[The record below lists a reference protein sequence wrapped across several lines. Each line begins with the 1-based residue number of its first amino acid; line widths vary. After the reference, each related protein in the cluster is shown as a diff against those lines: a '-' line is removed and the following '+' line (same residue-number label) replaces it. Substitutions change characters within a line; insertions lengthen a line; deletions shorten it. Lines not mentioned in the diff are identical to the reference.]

1 MVRAPESTRVLVN
14 HRRALRLVAVLLAL
28 AGVVLVLV
36 GWSTTKPAVQAVD
49 DAVLRGMVAIRVA
62 PLTWVAEALSRIG
75 GVWVNWPLRVIAV
88 VALLVKRRWLQA
100 AAFVLAVATS
110 ELLIGVLKTAY
121 DRPRPLHSLVA
132 TSGASF
138 PSGHSV
144 AGAVT
149 AVGLVLVLL
158 PPGRERWKWE
168 LRAAIFATVMSLSS
182 PWTSAEPRC
191 GRRSLTPT
199 VVFSIASRHRRQS
212 RHLDP
217 MGSWISSPTSCGHTA
232 SWAGSSACPAE
243 CTMEW
248 AGWSTRRTCLRP
260 GSRS

>member
-1 MVRAPESTRVLVN
+1 MLVN

-168 LRAAIFATVMSLSS
+168 LRAAIFATVMSLSRAYLGAHWFS
-182 PWTSAEPRC
+182 DVVAGGLLGTAIAIGWPALLQE
-191 GRRSLTPT
+191 GRTR
-199 VVFSIASRHRRQS
+199 VQRR
-212 RHLDP
+212 RAHP
-217 MGSWISSPTSCGHTA
+217 VETEVEA
-232 SWAGSSACPAE
+232 
-243 CTMEW
+243 
-248 AGWSTRRTCLRP
+248 
-260 GSRS
+260 